1 MITEYIFD
9 AANGE
14 LVSSTRK
21 EGSQIFRRVYF
32 DDLDIEHLIST
43 IVCENETAER
53 EFFNHFGDD
62 SSWPPGW
69 WRAIGAPQFD
79 RLRTRPLLPIKPT
92 LGFFTRESWR
102 KENHS

>member
-32 DDLDIEHLIST
+32 DDLDIEHLIS
-43 IVCENETAER
+43 IVVCENETAER

-69 WRAIGAPQFD
+69 WHAAGAPQFD
-79 RLRTRPLLPIKPT
+79 GRRKPPKST

-102 KENHS
+102 KENCS